1 MALKYSDV
9 VATIAIIIAFG
20 SAYFSYRSS
29 TFTERQSV
37 LAGVQTR
44 PYVRYKPV
52 FEESGSDELRVT
64 MIQENL
70 SPIPAKTVYNEL
82 RTWVD
87 GISSGAFLV
96 NRTGDLLYQH
106 HNGSSDLPDLPK
118 ELSKAGIAGKAKIMI
133 GTCVVYSSLSSADNR
148 RWEVRALY
156 SYEPS
161 NDLPMVQ
168 YIQEISVE
176 PSVQQCDT
184 TGLLSESA
192 QAKQQ
197 AISRQT
203 K

>member
-1 MALKYSDV
+1 MAVKYSDA

-29 TFTERQSV
+29 TFAERQSV

-52 FEESGSDELRVT
+52 FEESGSDKLGVI
-64 MIQENL
+64 MIRENL
-70 SPIPAKTVYNEL
+70 SAVPAKTVYDEL

-87 GISSGAFLV
+87 GVSSGVFLV
-96 NRTGDLLYQH
+96 NRTGDALYEH
-106 HNGSSDLPDLPK
+106 HNGSSDLPALPK
-118 ELSKAGIAGKAKIMI
+118 ELSKAAIAGKAKIMI
-133 GTCVVYSSLSSADNR
+133 GTCIVYSSLSSADNR

-156 SYEPS
+156 SYEPKS
-161 NDLPMVQ
+161 DLPTVQ
-168 YIQEISVE
+168 YIQESAVE
-176 PSVQQCDT
+176 PGAQQCDSA
-184 TGLLSESA
+184 GLWSEWV

-197 AISRQT
+197 SISAQT